1 MAILPEVVDCAA
13 RFGIA
18 DRSHLGAAIAVRGI
32 ADDQQAAIIGQ
43 ACFAPGMVTCT
54 HRTGCFALLNT
65 GTQRI
70 ASAKRLLTTIAYQL
84 DGVRTYAREGASVAA
99 GAAVQWLRDG
109 LGRIREARGTTALGA
124 GCLAGLHAG
133 LCPPSSE
140 LAAGWALERRF
151 EPGLA
156 EDARDA
162 AYAGWRRA
170 VGRTPSAA

>member
-1 MAILPEVVDCAA
+1 MLFDIGAGRGDAELSALFGVPMAILPEAVDCAA
-13 RFGIA
+13 GFGIA
-18 DRSHLGAAIAVRGI
+18 DRSH
-32 ADDQQAAIIGQ
+32 
-43 ACFAPGMVTCT
+43 
-54 HRTGCFALLNT
+54 
-65 GTQRI
+65 
-70 ASAKRLLTTIAYQL
+70 
-84 DGVRTYAREGASVAA
+84 
-99 GAAVQWLRDG
+99 
-109 LGRIREARGTTALGA
+109 LGA